1 MLTRFLGS
9 FAVVCLMTG
18 KIVNVQLTMQES
30 DIMGTGLND
39 TSPYTSIQ
47 IATAVS
53 FAVGGFQVSTY
64 LHRTVCFKHYLF
76 VCQYKV
82 D

>member
-18 KIVNVQLTMQES
+18 KIVNVQLAMQES
-30 DIMGTGLND
+30 NIMSTGLND
-39 TSPYTSIQ
+39 TSRYTSIQ

-64 LHRTVCFKHYLF
+64 LHRIVCFQLYLF
-76 VCQYKV
+76 IC
-82 D
+82 